1 MQGESASPFATA
13 VADRIRAAR
22 NELTARWLER
32 IVARVSVD
40 PNRVFPTDDL
50 LDHMPLLVE
59 GIGDFIGSPAE
70 PVVAQ
75 PVVIDRARELGAL
88 RFSQGFAEHELQ
100 KEYELL
106 GGVLFTF
113 VRRVADETGA
123 GTDAEAVL
131 GVSHRIFQAI
141 AHVQQATTSEFL
153 RHVTA
158 ELREREGRLQVF
170 HQALTHEIRNR
181 IGATLGAGQLL
192 TLAGISDAE
201 RDTLAAVVVRNAT
214 GMRAVLDNLLELTR
228 IRIAPRQQRNV
239 RLPEAAA
246 EAARQ
251 LREAGELHGVVIR
264 VAPNLPD
271 VDVNAAA
278 AELCLSNLISN
289 AIKYSDPAKPDR
301 WVEVSGQLTVDVL
314 GHPTEVMVAV
324 TDNGLGVP
332 ESARSGLFRRFF
344 RAHAATAPGI
354 EGTGLGLSIVRE
366 ITESLGGRAWA
377 EFPAEGS
384 RFLLAMPCRR
394 AVDAMNPR
402 PQTTTSEA

>member
-70 PVVAQ
+70 PVAAQ

-88 RFSQGFAEHELQ
+88 RFAQGFAEHELQ

-123 GTDAEAVL
+123 SADAEAVL
-131 GVSHRIFQAI
+131 SVSHRIFQAI

-158 ELREREGRLQVF
+158 ELREREGRLQAF

-228 IRIAPRQQRNV
+228 LRIAPRQQRNV

-251 LREAGELHGVVIR
+251 LREAAELHGVAIR
-264 VAPNLPD
+264 IAPDLPD

-289 AIKYSDPAKPDR
+289 AIKYSDPAKPER

-324 TDNGLGVP
+324 TDNGFGVP
-332 ESARSGLFRRFF
+332 EGARAGLFHRFF
-344 RAHAATAPGI
+344 RAHASTAPGI

-366 ITESLGGRAWA
+366 IMESLGGSAWA

-384 RFLLAMPCRR
+384 RFLLTMPCRR
-394 AVDAMNPR
+394 AADAINVR
-402 PQTTTSEA
+402 PQTTRSEA